1 MTSMTS
7 PSADSESQSFSS
19 FASLNRADQTHAPR
33 APSRSKERVIGLVLA
48 GLVAVLAICLIIGTR

>member
-1 MTSMTS
+1 MTS

-33 APSRSKERVIGLVLA
+33 APSRSKERVIGLLLA

>member
-7 PSADSESQSFSS
+7 PSADSQTQNFSS

-33 APSRSKERVIGLVLA
+33 APSRTKERVIGFLLA
-48 GLVAVLAICLIIGTR
+48 GLVAVLAICLVIGTR